1 MFTSSH
7 TWILFF
13 SIFRLTRDKLE
24 PLGIDVDVDKNKLVQ
39 SKKPSDRKA
48 VKKAYQDAIMH
59 RCRVTGENVAL
70 SGESS
75 GTEDSAKES
84 KHWFHEKSNNHI
96 LCNYHSFKKMEESK
110 KSTRPK
116 RIYRTYSAMCASQSS
131 MLFLMSRNF

>member
-1 MFTSSH
+1 MFISSH
-7 TWILFF
+7 TWILFFF

-84 KHWFHEKSNNHI
+84 KHWFHEKSNNDI
-96 LCNYHSFKKMEESK
+96 LCNYHSFKKWRNR
-110 KSTRPK
+110 KSQQD
-116 RIYRTYSAMCASQSS
+116 QSEYTEHIVQCVPVRVQCY
-131 MLFLMSRNF
+131 F

>member
-1 MFTSSH
+1 MSERISVFPAKIKWDQITP
-7 TWILFF
+7 WWR
-13 SIFRLTRDKLE
+13 IFRLTRDKLE

-84 KHWFHEKSNNHI
+84 KH
-96 LCNYHSFKKMEESK
+96 
-110 KSTRPK
+110 
-116 RIYRTYSAMCASQSS
+116 
-131 MLFLMSRNF
+131 

>member
-1 MFTSSH
+1 MWSRHENSLINFNFYISQLNT
-7 TWILFF
+7 IFF
-13 SIFRLTRDKLE
+13 FVSRLTRDKLE

-84 KHWFHEKSNNHI
+84 KH
-96 LCNYHSFKKMEESK
+96 
-110 KSTRPK
+110 
-116 RIYRTYSAMCASQSS
+116 
-131 MLFLMSRNF
+131 